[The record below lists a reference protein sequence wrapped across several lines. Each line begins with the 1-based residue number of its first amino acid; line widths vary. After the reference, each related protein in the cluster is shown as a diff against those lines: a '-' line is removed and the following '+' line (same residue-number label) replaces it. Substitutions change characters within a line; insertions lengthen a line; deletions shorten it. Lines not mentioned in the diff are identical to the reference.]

1 MFVSSVRIS
10 VIVTN
15 KSKITIKTMLL
26 LLLTQQ
32 HEKEITASEEAS
44 APTTFRHILAQQ
56 FFFRLRVET
65 IHNKH
70 FHSEND

>member
-1 MFVSSVRIS
+1 
-10 VIVTN
+10 
-15 KSKITIKTMLL
+15 MLL